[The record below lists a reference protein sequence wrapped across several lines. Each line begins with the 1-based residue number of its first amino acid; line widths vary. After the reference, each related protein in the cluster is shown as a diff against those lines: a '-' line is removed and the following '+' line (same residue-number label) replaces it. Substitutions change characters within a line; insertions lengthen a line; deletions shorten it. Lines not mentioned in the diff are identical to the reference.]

1 MEWLHLLQT
10 FFISTNR
17 DRLDIHATSEHSY
30 ILYLQHN
37 LSVICLQAVLTTSL
51 RDPAGSYILPNAG
64 SRGVAAPSSSLSTTV
79 GSLGAPRQG
88 SVTTGVLVGLKLKLI
103 ISSSSTALSLP
114 LSLSLEELA
123 FELDEGCHG
132 MKPDDEEEEEEEE
145 NESILPDL
153 SLRSR
158 AATTAVNK
166 ARLCSTRACRGGSL
180 PPLAKLDFN
189 SLHTAFS

>member
-10 FFISTNR
+10 FFISTNGN
-17 DRLDIHATSEHSY
+17 RLNIHATSEHSY
-30 ILYLQHN
+30 ILYLQHK
-37 LSVICLQAVLTTSL
+37 LSVIFLQGVLTTSL
-51 RDPAGSYILPNAG
+51 RDPAGSYILPNAA

-88 SVTTGVLVGLKLKLI
+88 SVTTGMLVGLKLKLI

-132 MKPDDEEEEEEEE
+132 MKPDDVEEEEEEI
-145 NESILPDL
+145 ESILPDL

-166 ARLCSTRACRGGSL
+166 ARLCSTRACGGWSL